1 MIARLAAGLVGL
13 AVLVPAVVFGGP
25 IAVHALVPIAMAICL
40 YEYARMTF
48 PTRWVGA
55 FGWLIGA
62 TVLPYAT
69 ALYVGFDAAW
79 VVWGLVVVATSTRV
93 VLRPD
98 ESLDAAF
105 SGLARYIF
113 GSAWIGLLVFL
124 PLLRDLPDGL
134 GWVFLAL
141 GLAWLSDT
149 GAYFA
154 GRAFGR
160 TKLHETLSPKK
171 TVEGY
176 IGGMVT
182 ATLGAGFFAW
192 LLIPALNVADVL
204 ILGVGVGTLGVVGD
218 LAESLVKRATG
229 VKDAGSIMP
238 GHGGLLD
245 RVDSLLFVVPALY
258 GYASLVKGL
267 AA

>member
-1 MIARLAAGLVGL
+1 MIARLAAGLIGL

-25 IAVHALVPIAMAICL
+25 IAVHVMVPIAMAICL

-48 PTRWVGA
+48 PDQWMGA
-55 FGWLIGA
+55 FAWLIGA
-62 TVLPYAT
+62 TVIPYAA
-69 ALYVGFDAAW
+69 ALYVGFDIAW
-79 VVWGLVVVATSTRV
+79 LAWGLVVVATSTRV

-98 ESLDAAF
+98 ASLDHAF
-105 SGLARYIF
+105 AGLARYIF
-113 GSAWIGLLVFL
+113 GASWIGLLVFL
-124 PLLRDLPDGL
+124 PLLRELPDGL
-134 GWVFLAL
+134 GWVFMAL
-141 GLAWLSDT
+141 GLAWMSDT

-154 GRAFGR
+154 GRAFGA
-160 TKLHETLSPKK
+160 TKLHEALSPKK

-176 IGGMVT
+176 FGGMVT

-192 LLIPALNVADVL
+192 LLVPDLNVADVL

-229 VKDAGSIMP
+229 VKDAGNIMP

-258 GYASLVKGL
+258 GYAVLVKGL
-267 AA
+267 AV

>member
-1 MIARLAAGLVGL
+1 VIARLAAGLIGL
-13 AVLVPAVVFGGP
+13 AVLVPAVVYGGP
-25 IAVHALVPIAMAICL
+25 IAVHLIVPVALAICL
-40 YEYARMTF
+40 YEYARMAF
-48 PTRWVGA
+48 PVDWKLALAWLVGA
-55 FGWLIGA
+55 TF
-62 TVLPYAT
+62 VPYA
-69 ALYVGFDAAW
+69 AVLYAGFDVAW
-79 VVWGLVVVATSTRV
+79 IAWAMVIIATSTRV
-93 VLRPD
+93 VLRPAA
-98 ESLDAAF
+98 SLDQAF
-105 SGLARYIF
+105 SDLSRYIF
-113 GSAWIGLLVFL
+113 GAAWIGLLVFL
-124 PLLRDLPDGL
+124 PLLRELQDGL

-160 TKLHETLSPKK
+160 TPLHEAISPKK

-176 IGGMVT
+176 VGGMVT
-182 ATLGAGFFAW
+182 ATAGAGLFAW

-204 ILGVGVGTLGVVGD
+204 VLGVGVGTLGVVGD

-229 VKDAGSIMP
+229 VKDAGSILP

-245 RVDSLLFVVPALY
+245 RVDSLLFVVPVLY
-258 GYASLVKGL
+258 GYATVVKGL